1 MNHVVTRL
9 EGEGDLGDVHAPVRA
24 PALAVHARVEVGE
37 AEDGEMRRGDHD
49 SGRDGG
55 VDEGHPAAR
64 QRGDDA
70 LPALIDAARIERIH
84 VALEE
89 LDANARPAHGAGV
102 LGRRLEGLL
111 ERDVLIGEGE
121 LHRLARAAVGNR
133 EHAGEAVVDN
143 LLDPAHEAVVRTREG
158 RLLDLELR
166 RHRSART
173 DEAYVVEALLT
184 PKVKLLRPHVEPVE
198 ARDLRV

>member
-1 MNHVVTRL
+1 M
-9 EGEGDLGDVHAPVRA
+9 RA
-24 PALAVHARVEVGE
+24 PEVAVHARVEVGE

-55 VDEGHPAAR
+55 ADEGHPATR
-64 QRGDDA
+64 QRGEDA
-70 LPALIDAARIERIH
+70 RPALIDAARIERIH

-89 LDANARPAHGAGV
+89 LDANARPAHGAGG

-133 EHAGEAVVDN
+133 EHAGEADVDN
-143 LLDPAHEAVVRTREG
+143 RPGPAQEAGVRNRQGRE
-158 RLLDLELR
+158 L
-166 RHRSART
+166 
-173 DEAYVVEALLT
+173 AL
-184 PKVKLLRPHVEPVE
+184 
-198 ARDLRV
+198 

>member
-49 SGRDGG
+49 SGRDGASTKVILPRVNVG
-55 VDEGHPAAR
+55 RRA
-64 QRGDDA
+64 
-70 LPALIDAARIERIH
+70 PALIDAARIERIH